1 MHWKEESPL
10 GENNFRIYLP
20 SICTS
25 FSFSIQVTYSPNT
38 VDTTSTDYFNVV
50 AIGNISKA
58 VIKCVGSSKGANMLH
73 ISIVVILKVKINE
86 HICRIQNFII
96 LCFSGPSVHL
106 GAKSVN
112 FMQIDLG
119 AVGTKTVDIV
129 NNSEVEATFQVIFFD
144 SL

>member
-1 MHWKEESPL
+1 MHCKEESPL

-86 HICRIQNFII
+86 HICRIQNFI
-96 LCFSGPSVHL
+96 S
-106 GAKSVN
+106 
-112 FMQIDLG
+112 
-119 AVGTKTVDIV
+119 
-129 NNSEVEATFQVIFFD
+129 
-144 SL
+144 

>member
-1 MHWKEESPL
+1 MHCKEESPL
-10 GENNFRIYLP
+10 GENNFRTYLP

-86 HICRIQNFII
+86 HICRIQNFISKSFVFQGQVYILEQRVLI
-96 LCFSGPSVHL
+96 LCRS
-106 GAKSVN
+106 
-112 FMQIDLG
+112 
-119 AVGTKTVDIV
+119 TW
-129 NNSEVEATFQVIFFD
+129 EVWVRRQWI
-144 SL
+144 S